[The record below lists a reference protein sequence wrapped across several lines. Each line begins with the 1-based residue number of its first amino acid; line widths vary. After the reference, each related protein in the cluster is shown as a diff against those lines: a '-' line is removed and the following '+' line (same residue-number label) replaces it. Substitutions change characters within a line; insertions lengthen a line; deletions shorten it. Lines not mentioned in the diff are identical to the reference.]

1 MKLIAAL
8 GKMVRYFLNWEKDD
22 ENEDSDD
29 TVDIADKI
37 IMADEEPWLEETG
50 ERGRQ
55 AIRKQVE
62 SENWGQFLVS

>member
-37 IMADEEPWLEETG
+37 IMADEEP
-50 ERGRQ
+50 
-55 AIRKQVE
+55 
-62 SENWGQFLVS
+62 